1 MIEPLVFLP
10 GFMCDAR
17 LFGAQILQISGAR
30 AVTVAPVS
38 GGERIEE
45 IASGLLDQLP
55 HRFALCGFNM
65 GGVVALELVRRAPD
79 RVTRLCL
86 MSTDAQ
92 ADTPQIAADREELI
106 VGAKSGRFEE
116 VMQRLI
122 GTETLAPGPGRVP
135 ILNEVM
141 AMAKDQG
148 PELFERQMRALQ
160 RRTDQQ
166 PALRHINVPT
176 LIICGAHDQLTPVK
190 RHRFMAELIPS
201 AELKVMEDAGHLP
214 PLETPAEVTQA
225 LEEWLNIR
233 VGLPYL

>member
-55 HRFALCGFNM
+55 HRFALCGFSM

-116 VMQRLI
+116 IMQRLI

-160 RRTDQQ
+160 RRADQQ

-190 RHRFMAELIPS
+190 RHRFMAEMIPS

>member
-1 MIEPLVFLP
+1 
-10 GFMCDAR
+10 MCDAR

-55 HRFALCGFNM
+55 HRFALCGFSM

-116 VMQRLI
+116 IMQRLI

-160 RRTDQQ
+160 RRADQQ

-190 RHRFMAELIPS
+190 RHRFMAEMIPS